1 MKERTEDKEVL
12 EKNVR
17 TIKVQNLLPPIYFES
32 GKANISK
39 EYVEKVRKILDGM
52 KDRKNVR
59 LHLVGHTD
67 NVQLFGETRIQ
78 YVDNDGLSRERAGV
92 AAEFFQ
98 KALGLPPESV
108 TYEGRGERQP
118 VASNATEAGRAR
130 NRRMEVEVWYD
141 EIDEKL
147 VTKQVVVQE
156 NLKRVKVC
164 RIEQMCKISYKEG
177 HAKRTRV
184 KNLIPPFHYEEG
196 NTAVPQEYQQ
206 KLLQVLDDLGDKRN
220 VVIKFIGYTDNAPLT
235 GRDERIYAN
244 HVGISKARARRLAL
258 ALQDALKLPAAA
270 IDSDGKGAANP
281 VASNDTESGRAANR
295 RVEVEFWYDDA
306 LKELSPEPQLCP
318 EAAAAGDG
326 HARLP
331 VAQHHH
337 QAGRLRE
344 RQAGAAA
351 QLRGTISPA

>member
-1 MKERTEDKEVL
+1 M
-12 EKNVR
+12 R
-17 TIKVQNLLPPIYFES
+17 TIKVQNLLPPIHFES
-32 GKANISK
+32 GKADISK

-98 KALGLPPESV
+98 KTLGLPPESV

-118 VASNATEAGRAR
+118 VASNATEVGRAQ

-177 HAKRTRV
+177 
-184 KNLIPPFHYEEG
+184 
-196 NTAVPQEYQQ
+196 
-206 KLLQVLDDLGDKRN
+206 
-220 VVIKFIGYTDNAPLT
+220 
-235 GRDERIYAN
+235 
-244 HVGISKARARRLAL
+244 
-258 ALQDALKLPAAA
+258 
-270 IDSDGKGAANP
+270 
-281 VASNDTESGRAANR
+281 
-295 RVEVEFWYDDA
+295 
-306 LKELSPEPQLCP
+306 
-318 EAAAAGDG
+318 
-326 HARLP
+326 
-331 VAQHHH
+331 
-337 QAGRLRE
+337 
-344 RQAGAAA
+344 
-351 QLRGTISPA
+351 